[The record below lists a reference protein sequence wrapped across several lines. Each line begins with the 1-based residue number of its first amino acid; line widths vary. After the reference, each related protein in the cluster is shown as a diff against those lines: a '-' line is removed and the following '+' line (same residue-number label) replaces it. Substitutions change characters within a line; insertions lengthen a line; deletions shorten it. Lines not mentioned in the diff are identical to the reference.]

1 MHIRWKNVR
10 LDKFHLETLMMIH
23 PIPISKFFFI
33 PIKFTIKSKIKIV
46 SDCGNFSREIMAH
59 ENPIRN
65 LDMDFYG
72 KVLVTAS
79 DQGTKLRIWD
89 VVTGE
94 KLGEVRYSISASVI
108 KSLAIDLSTSM
119 LAACDETDRA
129 KVFWL
134 GGLVEQ
140 SMTSMTSESSTDR
153 RPTATEDKPQ
163 KRNFFKKLFSGAKD
177 PKITKLL
184 TPNKDERIT
193 SINFDKDSSH
203 FICITTGAIAYR
215 VSKSQ
220 ITGDGQKIKMN
231 VPFDLLKMNPMLNFD
246 KAKPSK

>member
-1 MHIRWKNVR
+1 M
-10 LDKFHLETLMMIH
+10 
-23 PIPISKFFFI
+23 
-33 PIKFTIKSKIKIV
+33 
-46 SDCGNFSREIMAH
+46 SDCGLFSREIQAH

-79 DQGTKLRIWD
+79 DQGTKLRVWD

-94 KLGEVRYSISASVI
+94 KLTEVRYSISNSII

-119 LAACDETDRA
+119 LAACDETDQA
-129 KVFWL
+129 KVFWV
-134 GGLVEQ
+134 GDLVEQ
-140 SMTSMTSESSTDR
+140 SMTSESSVGR
-153 RPTATEDKPQ
+153 RSTISEEKPK
-163 KRNFFKKLFSGAKD
+163 KRNFFKKVFSKAKE

-246 KAKPSK
+246 KPKPSK

>member
-1 MHIRWKNVR
+1 
-10 LDKFHLETLMMIH
+10 MIH
-23 PIPISKFFFI
+23 PIPISQFFFI

-46 SDCGNFSREIMAH
+46 SDCGLFSREIMAH

-72 KVLVTAS
+72 KVIVTAS

-94 KLGEVRYSISASVI
+94 KLGEVRYSISASII

-134 GGLVEQ
+134 SGLVDQ
-140 SMTSMTSESSTDR
+140 SMTSE
-153 RPTATEDKPQ
+153 PK

-231 VPFDLLKMNPMLNFD
+231 VPFDLLKMNPMLNFA
-246 KAKPSK
+246 KANPSK